1 MAWTPAPDPHS
12 QRFARALPSCVQPE
26 DFLRRLQRAAPLR
39 AENEPASADNR
50 RVFRVQTTAPRAS
63 CSSSP
68 LGLRW
73 PFVVSIAGRERAL
86 WGCALC
92 RRGGAPNVPEH
103 GTLTGSPCCAGES
116 AADVLR
122 EGLRDLVQVT
132 KHIQSTFEEA
142 CGART
147 PRWQGS
153 RTHSRGC

>member
-1 MAWTPAPDPHS
+1 M
-12 QRFARALPSCVQPE
+12 
-26 DFLRRLQRAAPLR
+26 
-39 AENEPASADNR
+39 
-50 RVFRVQTTAPRAS
+50 
-63 CSSSP
+63 
-68 LGLRW
+68 
-73 PFVVSIAGRERAL
+73 
-86 WGCALC
+86 
-92 RRGGAPNVPEH
+92 PEH